1 MKKKEYSAGIVS
13 KGFWF
18 LEFKKFL
25 ELLIEGKSE
34 SEIKELQEE
43 KNIFSLIVE
52 NKRAYRKIIE
62 DLVNNSNIED
72 GNIILSKNNK
82 LVIPEKEIFIFS
94 DYFNFDINK
103 FVLNKY
109 YKELKNLSENEFLNE
124 TLEIKEILKDYINK
138 LIENNYS
145 LKFEDDLDV
154 SQILKAFS
162 IKFERSEDLLLNLF
176 EWLKILNE
184 ILGYEIFFFINIEN
198 FLSEDELLEF
208 SKFIV
213 YNKYKVVF
221 LENFYRNKLSDND
234 NLIVIDND
242 LCEIF

>member
-1 MKKKEYSAGIVS
+1 MIFQY
-13 KGFWF
+13 KGFN
-18 LEFKKFL
+18 FKIDF
-25 ELLIEGKSE
+25 
-34 SEIKELQEE
+34 EE

-82 LVIPEKEIFIFS
+82 LVMPEKEIFVFS

-109 YKELKNLSENEFLNE
+109 NKELKNLSENEFLNE

-138 LIENNYS
+138 LIDNNYS
-145 LKFEDDLDV
+145 LNFEDDLDI

-162 IKFERSEDLLLNLF
+162 IKFERSEDLLVNLF

-184 ILGYEIFFFINIEN
+184 VLGYEIFFFINLEN
-198 FLSEDELLEF
+198 FLSEEELLEF
-208 SKFIV
+208 SKFIL

-221 LENFYRNKLSDND
+221 LENFHRNKLFADD
-234 NLIVIDND
+234 NLIIIDND

>member
-1 MKKKEYSAGIVS
+1 MIFQY
-13 KGFWF
+13 KGFN
-18 LEFKKFL
+18 FKIDF
-25 ELLIEGKSE
+25 
-34 SEIKELQEE
+34 EE

-72 GNIILSKNNK
+72 GNIILSMNNK
-82 LVIPEKEIFIFS
+82 LVMPEKEIFVFS
-94 DYFNFDINK
+94 DYFYFDINK

-184 ILGYEIFFFINIEN
+184 LLGYEIFFFINLEN
-198 FLSEDELLEF
+198 FLSENELLEF

-213 YNKYKVVF
+213 YNEYKVVF
-221 LENFYRNKLSDND
+221 LENFYRNKLSDSD
-234 NLIVIDND
+234 NLIIIDND

>member
-1 MKKKEYSAGIVS
+1 MIFQY
-13 KGFWF
+13 KGFN
-18 LEFKKFL
+18 FKINF
-25 ELLIEGKSE
+25 
-34 SEIKELQEE
+34 EE

-52 NKRAYRKIIE
+52 NKKIYRKIIE
-62 DLVNNSNIED
+62 DLINNTGVED

-82 LVIPEKEIFIFS
+82 LIVPEKEIFVFL

-124 TLEIKEILKDYINK
+124 TLEIKEILLGYINK
-138 LIENNYS
+138 LTENNYS
-145 LKFEDDLDV
+145 LKFDDDLDI

-162 IKFERSEDLLLNLF
+162 IKFEKSEELLLNLF
-176 EWLKILNE
+176 EWVKILNE
-184 ILGYEIFFFINIEN
+184 ILGYEIFFFINLGN
-198 FLSEDELLEF
+198 FLSNNELLEF
-208 SKFIV
+208 SKFML

-221 LENFYRNKLSDND
+221 LENFSRNKLSDND
-234 NLIVIDND
+234 NIIIIDND